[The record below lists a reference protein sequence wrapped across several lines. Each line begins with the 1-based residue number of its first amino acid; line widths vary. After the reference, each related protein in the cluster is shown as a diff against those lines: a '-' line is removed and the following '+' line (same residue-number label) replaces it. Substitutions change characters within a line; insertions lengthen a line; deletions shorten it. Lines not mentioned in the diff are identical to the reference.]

1 MSSTSTRTVALRAAS
16 VASFTLLMT
25 TASAWAAPAAGEF
38 SAADAMPVVQAASG
52 TTVLN
57 STRVAGA
64 DAAHRVNGEIP
75 PTVQVQS
82 TPSADIRAQGR
93 AALVNRTLQ
102 VGDAQL

>member
-1 MSSTSTRTVALRAAS
+1 MSTSSTRTIALRAAS
-16 VASFTLLMT
+16 LATLTVLMT

-38 SAADAMPVVQAASG
+38 SAADVNPMVQAAPAA
-52 TTVLN
+52 TVLN

-64 DAAHRVNGEIP
+64 DTAHRVNGEIP
-75 PTVQVQS
+75 PTVQAQRM
-82 TPSADIRAQGR
+82 PSADIRAQGR